1 MIRRPPR
8 STLFPYTTLF
18 RSPDALLAQQ
28 LRVSGALASRPL
40 KEDPRHAGIDNSIT
54 APRRMGAPLR
64 PHARERH
71 GDLPP
76 SCWHLG
82 GGWRRGRRGPS
93 LPTPLARDSA
103 RLAHGAR
110 SPGRRSPLGGQWP
123 RPHFRERP
131 AHGAGPSRQLRDLG
145 RLLEQD
151 GARDVSVT
159 IVASEHEPDPD
170 VDRRALGTPG
180 RGDRQ
185 RVGAA
190 VLPGEPEPA
199 PSGGVPAV

>member
-1 MIRRPPR
+1 MIWMM
-8 STLFPYTTLF
+8 
-18 RSPDALLAQQ
+18 PDALLAQQ

-54 APRRMGAPLR
+54 APRGMGAPLR

-71 GDLPP
+71 DDLPP

-110 SPGRRSPLGGQWP
+110 LPCRRSPLGGRRP

-145 RLLEQD
+145 RLLDQD
-151 GARDVSVT
+151 GARRPV
-159 IVASEHEPDPD
+159 
-170 VDRRALGTPG
+170 
-180 RGDRQ
+180 DRQ
-185 RVGAA
+185 RVRAA
-190 VLPGEPEPA
+190 TRSEEHTSELQSLAYLVCRLLLEKKKIKMTNMYIKL
-199 PSGGVPAV
+199 